1 MEQEECVTL
10 FALDFDHAA
19 DARDFVRA
27 LRAVHGTM
35 LAART
40 SASGEAVVHGLALT
54 MPDRPVRLYATEGA
68 LALARELHLP
78 VPPSGEAIDVSALPK
93 SYSVLT
99 AAP

>member
-1 MEQEECVTL
+1 MAL
-10 FALDFDHAA
+10 FALDFDHSE

-40 SASGEAVVHGLALT
+40 SAAGEAVVHGLALT

-78 VPPSGEAIDVSALPK
+78 LPPSGEKIDVSALPR

-99 AAP
+99 TPA